1 MVTANE
7 AKIEAEVEVVQA
19 VYGDDCVVIDSYP
32 PHLHVHIKPCTAD
45 VSSQLSTISAIEHNS
60 RAIKE
65 STMLSVIKHNDRAY
79 SLSAVTESVVNTRE

>member
-32 PHLHVHIKPCTAD
+32 PHLHVHIKPRTAD
-45 VSSQLSTISAIEHNS
+45 VSSQQVFQQSMRSST
-60 RAIKE
+60 
-65 STMLSVIKHNDRAY
+65 
-79 SLSAVTESVVNTRE
+79 TRGL